1 MKRTLYFLWH
11 AVIDMFPMSFYGAS
25 GRERFASFAHCLK
38 HWMTPALNI
47 LTVTV
52 SIVTILVVASIYEGG
67 IRWIRENISE
77 NPLATRITFAKQ
89 SGGVPEFTRLARP
102 FQDQLPALED
112 EERFDTKLI
121 NPRELAFLSGPF
133 SEAVGSETP
142 FVVKGAYGWSDMQL
156 WLLDSEGLAD
166 KRGHTTG
173 QILQN
178 GDPLLANLEARPTS
192 AGAAVEFT
200 GEGEGQI
207 VITER
212 LLSHLGYG
220 DLETF
225 RQTDGKIRVKY
236 ARRFNGDLVERD
248 EELRVVGVASALP
261 YGEYVITESFGRAFR
276 SQQWSPTPYF
286 EGARVGPIP
295 IERETLETKLSGI
308 AGYLRN
314 NRVTGVVETVD
325 ESVFVDLTRRSRSL
339 WARERWTGFLE
350 RVAEKLELEFDAARQ
365 IAWSD
370 PLRTDAGSS
379 VLKGYMNCSMDVS
392 RVEEVPAAAD
402 ALYGL
407 GFNVKS
413 SAKDQA
419 LLLIQLSKFG
429 RGLLAAIIGIV
440 GVLSVIGIGL
450 SFAQTIQ
457 RKTKEIGIF
466 KAFGSNNAEVAITF
480 LFQAAL
486 IWAIAFGIA
495 AASASMLG
503 GWAAE
508 GLAAVLKLDLET
520 RSLARLSD
528 RALGFTAVGT
538 FLLCMI
544 AVALGGSLAL
554 RLQPAHALRSL

>member
-1 MKRTLYFLWH
+1 MKRTLYFFWH
-11 AVIDMFPMSFYGAS
+11 AVIDMFPVSFYGSS
-25 GRERFASFAHCLK
+25 GRERLASFAHCLK

-102 FQDQLPALED
+102 FQEQLPALED
-112 EERFDTKLI
+112 EGRYDNKLI

-133 SEAVGSETP
+133 SEAVGTETP
-142 FVVKGAYGWSDMQL
+142 FFVKGAYGWSDMQL

-173 QILQN
+173 QILQD
-178 GDPLLANLEARPTS
+178 GDPLLASLDVRPAS
-192 AGAAVEFT
+192 GSGAVEFT
-200 GEGEGQI
+200 DKGEGQI

-220 DLETF
+220 DLEQF

-236 ARRFNGDLVERD
+236 ARRFNGNLVERD

-261 YGEYVITESFGRAFR
+261 YGEYVVTESFGRAFR
-276 SQQWSPTPYF
+276 SQQWSPTRF
-286 EGARVGPIP
+286 HEGSRMGPLAIG
-295 IERETLETKLSGI
+295 RTALETRLEGI

-314 NRVTGVVETVD
+314 NRVTGVVESVD
-325 ESVFVDLTRRSRSL
+325 DAVFLDLTRKSRSL
-339 WARERWTGFLE
+339 WTQDRWTGFLE
-350 RVAEKLELEFDAARQ
+350 RVAEKLEVEYAVADQ
-365 IAWSD
+365 TAWSD
-370 PLRTDAGSS
+370 PLRADAGSP
-379 VLKGYMNCSMDVS
+379 VMKGYMNCSLDVA

-419 LLLIQLSKFG
+419 LLLIQLSRFG

-466 KAFGSNNAEVAITF
+466 KAFGSNNVEVAVTF

-486 IWAIAFGIA
+486 IWAVAFGIA

-520 RSLARLSD
+520 RSLAQLSA
-528 RALGFTAVGT
+528 RALGATAGGT
-538 FLLCMI
+538 FVLCMI
-544 AVALGGSLAL
+544 AVTLGGSLAL
-554 RLQPAHALRSL
+554 RLQPAQALRTL